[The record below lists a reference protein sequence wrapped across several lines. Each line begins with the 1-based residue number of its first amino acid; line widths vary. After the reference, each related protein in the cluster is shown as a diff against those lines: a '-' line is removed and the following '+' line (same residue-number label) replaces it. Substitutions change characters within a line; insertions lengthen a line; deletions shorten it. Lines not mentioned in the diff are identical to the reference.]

1 MAPVPVAPAAPT
13 SLLLALLEVTD
24 KVVGWAEPVSDG
36 WKVKPAEELAAG
48 EPPAL

>member
-1 MAPVPVAPAAPT
+1 M
-13 SLLLALLEVTD
+13 LLALLEVTD